1 MPVLRTCEYV
11 PYRRKGLCRADQV
24 KDLRW
29 GGGIILDY
37 LGVPNINTRA
47 LVRERRGG
55 RVQRMKCD
63 VRSKCQRDLKILY
76 PPPPPRLASKME
88 EEGAVGQRMQ
98 VVSGSWKRQGKLE
111 KAEFQKELRLVLFYP
126 IKTHF
131 GILTSKTKIILCIL
145 SHLFVLICY
154 SNNRKLLIC

>member
-1 MPVLRTCEYV
+1 MGWGDYPGLSGCTQYKYKGSCKRKKRWESSKNEVWCQKQMSERFKDSV
-11 PYRRKGLCRADQV
+11 P
-24 KDLRW
+24 
-29 GGGIILDY
+29 
-37 LGVPNINTRA
+37 
-47 LVRERRGG
+47 
-55 RVQRMKCD
+55 
-63 VRSKCQRDLKILY
+63 